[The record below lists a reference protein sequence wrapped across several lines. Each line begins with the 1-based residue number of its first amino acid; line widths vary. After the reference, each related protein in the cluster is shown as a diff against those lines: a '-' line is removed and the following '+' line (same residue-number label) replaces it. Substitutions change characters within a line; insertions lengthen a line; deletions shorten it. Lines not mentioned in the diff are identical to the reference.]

1 MLMPQ
6 TRRYILCNDAAILFS
21 QIKIA
26 NLAVK
31 IATNDALAL
40 DVFGIFKA
48 QCQGA
53 KIKNSLGSGTLTQ
66 MPRAW
71 RVSFLIYTRPP
82 DPRSELRPTL
92 AAMVSEDASSLSTG
106 A

>member
-31 IATNDALAL
+31 N
-40 DVFGIFKA
+40 
-48 QCQGA
+48 C
-53 KIKNSLGSGTLTQ
+53 
-66 MPRAW
+66 
-71 RVSFLIYTRPP
+71 Y
-82 DPRSELRPTL
+82 E
-92 AAMVSEDASSLSTG
+92 
-106 A
+106 